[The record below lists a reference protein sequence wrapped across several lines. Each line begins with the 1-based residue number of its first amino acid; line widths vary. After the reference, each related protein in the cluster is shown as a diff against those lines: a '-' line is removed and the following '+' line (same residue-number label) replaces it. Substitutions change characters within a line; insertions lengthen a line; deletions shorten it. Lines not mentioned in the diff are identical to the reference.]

1 MELIFFELRVIFIE
15 NFLSTFLLFV
25 QAKEELNPTVTN
37 ERKAPR
43 PQTAKPS
50 VREEIQEI
58 LSKPEKGAVY
68 QFEFGGP
75 IGALFIMLHLPLVVL
90 VVNQLCNQVSSQN
103 IIYCC
108 LISISKT
115 VKRNDKIFFL

>member
-1 MELIFFELRVIFIE
+1 MKIRVIFIE

-43 PQTAKPS
+43 PQAAKPS
-50 VREEIQEI
+50 VREEVQEI